1 VRMALAAALAGA
13 ALVPA
18 SAHAAE
24 LVKTERL
31 GPRLQELTLRTPAL
45 KADTHVRVLL
55 PTGYDPQRRYPV
67 LYLLHGGADDYRSWT
82 RPQDGKGDAEAITAG
97 LPLIV
102 VMPDAGQG
110 GWYTDWYN
118 NGAGGPPKWE
128 TFHIGE
134 LIPFIDAH
142 YPTIARRGGR
152 AIAGLSM
159 GGFGA
164 MSYASRHPDLFAAAS
179 TWSGAVDTNQVFA
192 PHVLDAIA
200 GLDGGQPGSL
210 WGLRETQEVRWRA
223 HNPWDLA
230 ANLRGMTLAIHTGN
244 GETGGPYGGG
254 GDPLEPAVHQ
264 MSVSFHERL
273 AALGIEHVWDDYG
286 PGGHDWPY
294 WNRDLREDLPGIMAA
309 FAKVRPT
316 TPSRFSFT
324 AVEPDY
330 DIYGWGVALERPQL
344 EFSTLTGAGADGFT
358 LSGSGRATVT
368 TPARYRA
375 RAPYLTSAGAVR
387 ADDHGRLHIGVD
399 LGAAN
404 QVQEYSVPGSTA
416 GTTFFTKR
424 VTITRGG
431 PCTSRRVVVVTLPK
445 RAMRVVVMVNG
456 RRREVLRDV
465 HRRVRVS
472 LAGLPRGIARVELRV
487 RGRAVVRRRLI
498 LCGRA

>member
-1 VRMALAAALAGA
+1 VKGAAAVA
-13 ALVPA
+13 AAP
-18 SAHAAE
+18 AHAADSVT
-24 LVKTERL
+24 LVSTKQIR
-31 GPRLQELTLRTPAL
+31 PRLEELTLHTTAL

-55 PTGYDPQRRYPV
+55 PTNFDRARRYPV

-82 RPQDGKGDAEAITAG
+82 RPEDGKGDAEAATAG

-118 NGAGGPPKWE
+118 NGAGGPPRWE
-128 TFHIGE
+128 TFHIDQ
-134 LIPFIDAH
+134 LIRFIDGR

-164 MSYASRHPDLFAAAS
+164 MSYAARHPDLFVAAS
-179 TWSGAVDTNQVFA
+179 SWSGAVDTNA
-192 PHVLDAIA
+192 PGAGHVIDAIA
-200 GLDGGQPGSL
+200 GLDGAVPGSL
-210 WGLRETQEVRWRA
+210 WGLRETDEIRWRG

-230 ANLRGMTLAIHTGN
+230 ANLRGMTLAVHSGN
-244 GETGGPYGGG
+244 GEPGGPYGGG
-254 GDPLEPAVHQ
+254 GDPLEPAVHV

-273 AALGIEHVWDDYG
+273 AALGIPHVWDDYG

-316 TPSRFSFT
+316 TPSRFTFT

-330 DIYGWGVALERPQL
+330 DVYGWHVALDRPVL
-344 EFSTLTGAGADGFT
+344 EFSTLADAGASAFT
-358 LSGSGRATVT
+358 LSGSGNATVT
-368 TPARYRA
+368 TPARYRPG
-375 RAPYLTSAGAVR
+375 APYVAGGRGLR
-387 ADDHGRLHIGVD
+387 ADDRGRLHVPVD

-404 QVQEYSVPGSTA
+404 SVQEYSVPGSTA
-416 GTTFFTKR
+416 GTAV
-424 VTITRGG
+424 VTRHVAITRGE
-431 PCTSRRVVVVTLPK
+431 PCTSRRVVTIHLRRAASPIVVL
-445 RAMRVVVMVNG
+445 VDG
-456 RRREVLRDV
+456 RRHAVLRGA
-465 HRRVRVS
+465 RRTVRVS
-472 LAGLPRGIARVELRV
+472 LAGRPRGAARIELRV
-487 RGRAVVRRRLI
+487 RGRAVARRTVH